1 MTADQVTSTDTAPP
15 APRREPPAWLFRA
28 MNAGMKGALRS
39 PLGKRIG
46 QTLALITF
54 KGRKSGKVFT
64 TPVGYHLEGNTVH
77 IFALP
82 ESKWWRNLLD
92 GGATVGVNIAG
103 RKAKG
108 WGEVIDDPGEK
119 AHAAKPYF
127 EKQGAAAARMLGV
140 DLDPSG
146 QNDLAR
152 YERAAEKLVLVRVTL
167 GDRRAAGES

>member
-1 MTADQVTSTDTAPP
+1 
-15 APRREPPAWLFRA
+15 

-46 QTLALITF
+46 HTLALITF

-92 GGATVGVNIAG
+92 GGATVGLNMAG
-103 RKAKG
+103 RKVKG
-108 WGEVIDDPGEK
+108 RGEVIDDPGEK
-119 AHAAKPYF
+119 ARAAKPYF
-127 EKQGAAAARMLGV
+127 DKHGSAAARMLGV

-152 YERAAEKLVLVRVTL
+152 YERAVEKLVLVRVTM
-167 GDRRAAGES
+167 GDRRAAGEG